1 MTRIDWQLVSFPISI
16 ILFGYILLQWK
27 GEGWDTVAL
36 FWWCW
41 IFSIIM
47 SVGWVGKVWIEAGLL
62 KDIKPDVQK
71 EVKPEPEREIQN
83 LNMVYGQSV
92 PQVKF
97 NKVARFATTLL
108 SMQAFGNV
116 DLREPTWKQHFGS
129 RENYVQV
136 RNRFENAGA
145 FVRKTTANNSPF
157 IVNGDGGWYVVG
169 RVAAGDESVLN

>member
-1 MTRIDWQLVSFPISI
+1 MTQAWQLLLPCTLVGM
-16 ILFGYILLQWK
+16 FGFGLVRYF
-27 GEGWDTVAL
+27 GVRWDTVTSFFCL
-36 FWWCW
+36 W
-41 IFSIIM
+41 IVSIGTLIFLGVRM
-47 SVGWVGKVWIEAGLL
+47 WIEAGLL
-62 KDIKPDVQK
+62 KDIKPETQK
-71 EVKPEPEREIQN
+71 EVKPEEPRKIEN
-83 LNMVYGQSV
+83 LNAMYAQVI

-129 RENYVQV
+129 RENYVNV

-157 IVNGDGGWYVVG
+157 VVNGDGGWYVVR
-169 RVAAGDESVLN
+169 RVAAGDESVLQ

>member
-1 MTRIDWQLVSFPISI
+1 MTQAWQLLLPCTI
-16 ILFGYILLQWK
+16 IALTGFGLVRYFGVRWDSVAVFFSLQFIAVC
-27 GEGWDTVAL
+27 TL
-36 FWWCW
+36 
-41 IFSIIM
+41 IFLGVKS
-47 SVGWVGKVWIEAGLL
+47 WIEAGLL
-62 KDIKPDVQK
+62 KDIKPEIQK
-71 EVKPEPEREIQN
+71 EVKPEEPRKIEN
-83 LNMVYGQSV
+83 LNPVFSQSV
-92 PQVKF
+92 PQVRF

-129 RENYVQV
+129 RENYVNV

-157 IVNGDGGWYVVG
+157 VVNGDGGWYVVG